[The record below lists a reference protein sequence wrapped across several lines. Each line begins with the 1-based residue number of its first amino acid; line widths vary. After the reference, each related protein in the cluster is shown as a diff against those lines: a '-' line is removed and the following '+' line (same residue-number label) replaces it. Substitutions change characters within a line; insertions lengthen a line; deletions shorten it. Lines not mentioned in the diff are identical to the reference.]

1 MSLEIKST
9 LILDDPLGNSYL
21 QNLYAPDPDPAMT
34 IEEYQR
40 TFEQNE
46 SLGLNDIRLEDYE
59 DDDNPEDDHHET
71 ETAHDEVELTPE
83 QREEEETSGQ
93 GVSGGY

>member
-21 QNLYAPDPDPAMT
+21 QNLYAPDPDPALT
-34 IEEYQR
+34 IEEYKR

-59 DDDNPEDDHHET
+59 GDHT
-71 ETAHDEVELTPE
+71 EAHHLATVTEQDEEELTPE
-83 QREEEETSGQ
+83 QKEAEEISGA
-93 GVSGGY
+93 GVSGGF

>member
-34 IEEYQR
+34 IEEYKR
-40 TFEQNE
+40 TFDQNE

-59 DDDNPEDDHHET
+59 DDNTETDHHET
-71 ETAHDEVELTPE
+71 ETAHDEDELTPE
-83 QREEEETSGQ
+83 QREEEEISGQ